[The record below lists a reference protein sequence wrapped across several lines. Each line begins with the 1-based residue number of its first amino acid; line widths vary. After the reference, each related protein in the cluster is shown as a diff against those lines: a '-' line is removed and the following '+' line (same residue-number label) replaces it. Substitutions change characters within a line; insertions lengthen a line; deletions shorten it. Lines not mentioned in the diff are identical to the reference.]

1 MLCENCHKRE
11 SMVKFTQVIGSEK
24 KTVNLCKGCAE
35 KQGLG
40 NPLGDVSKVFGKIIV
55 AILNEQ
61 LISKTAHVSMPV
73 GEQETCCV
81 CGLSW
86 GEFEKTGR
94 LGCPQCYTT
103 YEKNLKTLLRR
114 LHGNNQHIGKSSQK
128 NSKSSKESVA
138 ELKKT
143 LKQAV
148 KKEDYE
154 AAAELRD
161 RIRELQRK
169 VETS

>member
-1 MLCENCHKRE
+1 MLCENCHERE
-11 SMVKFTQVIGSEK
+11 AMVKFTQVIGSEK

-40 NPLGDVSKVFGKIIV
+40 NPLGDVSKIFGKIIV
-55 AILNEQ
+55 AILNEH
-61 LISKTAHVSMPV
+61 LVSKTEQVSMPV
-73 GEQETCCV
+73 EEQGISCV

-94 LGCPQCYTT
+94 LGCSECYTT

-128 NSKSSKESVA
+128 NSKLGEESVA
-138 ELKKT
+138 ELKKK
-143 LKQAV
+143 LKQAI
-148 KKEDYE
+148 KKEEYE
-154 AAAELRD
+154 EAAELRD
-161 RIRELQRK
+161 RIRDLQRK
-169 VETS
+169 VEI